1 MKNKEIRERITSR
14 MERASI
20 LPENEMKEILHK
32 LDIPVPLSTLLT
44 GIDAC
49 REASRSLPFP
59 VVMKL
64 VSDRVLHKTELS
76 GVRLGI
82 SSPEEME
89 KTFQEMEKTFYGKV
103 EGYIGILAEE
113 QASSG
118 VELIVGLQN
127 DVTFG
132 PLLMVGMGGIMTDL
146 FRDVTF
152 GMLPLAEGD
161 ILGMVRSLKGY
172 PLLAGYRGSEPVN
185 EDLLVQA
192 LMNISTFGQEFV
204 DLYDSVDFNP
214 VIVRPDGCT
223 VVDAKLVFPDREK
236 RYPAS
241 EPPRADHLQNFFTPR
256 SVALIG
262 ASTTEGKI
270 GNVILDTLTRLEFRG
285 SVYPINPNYDTIMGL
300 KTYPSLAGL
309 PETPDLV
316 VIVVD
321 LSLVP
326 AILEEMKGIGSSAAL
341 IVSGGGK
348 ELGGE
353 RAALEE
359 KIRSSAR
366 EKGIR
371 IIGPNC
377 IGSFDGHSRFDSF
390 FYHQERF
397 QRPGPGSM
405 SFITQSGTWG
415 CAFME
420 KAHLVGVSR
429 MVSYGNRVDVDEGDL
444 ISFFADDDQTSVIG
458 SYIEGLGDGRKF
470 IQASR
475 RAIDAGKP
483 VLVYKTGRS
492 MEAAKASVSHTGAY
506 GGSYHVYDG
515 VFRQAGIITTNS
527 FYECYASCEALA
539 MQPEATGN
547 RVALLSNGAGPM
559 VNALDHFSE
568 KGLAL
573 ASLSEDSKKQMREH
587 FSFFYIV
594 DNPVDVTG
602 SASAG
607 DYEYVIARLL
617 DDDNVDIIMVFFVF
631 QNTPL
636 DETIVE
642 KMSLLNRKRKK
653 PILCCAAGG
662 PYTEKM
668 STRLIREEIPVL
680 GDIIQW
686 VSAASAM
693 ARWSE
698 IRKGDK

>member
-1 MKNKEIRERITSR
+1 
-14 MERASI
+14 
-20 LPENEMKEILHK
+20 
-32 LDIPVPLSTLLT
+32 
-44 GIDAC
+44 
-49 REASRSLPFP
+49 
-59 VVMKL
+59 
-64 VSDRVLHKTELS
+64 
-76 GVRLGI
+76 
-82 SSPEEME
+82 
-89 KTFQEMEKTFYGKV
+89 V
-103 EGYIGILAEE
+103 EGYLGILAEE
-113 QASSG
+113 QAPPG

-127 DVTFG
+127 DETFG
-132 PLLMVGMGGIMTDL
+132 PLLMVGLGGILTDL

-152 GMLPLAEGD
+152 GMLPLTEGD
-161 ILGMVRSLKGY
+161 IRGMLRSLRGY

-185 EDLLVQA
+185 ENLLVRA
-192 LMNISTFGQEFV
+192 LQNIAAFGHEFA

-214 VIVRPDGCT
+214 VIARPDGCT
-223 VVDAKLVFPDREK
+223 VVDAKLIFPGEEK

-241 EPPRADHLQNFFTPR
+241 EAPRAEHLQNFFTPK

-285 SVYPINPNYDTIMGL
+285 TVYPINPNYETIMGL
-300 KTYPSLAGL
+300 QTHASLKDL
-309 PETPDLV
+309 PERPDLV

-326 AILEEMKGIGSSAAL
+326 GILDEMNEIGAPAAL

-359 KIRSSAR
+359 TIRASAR

-390 FYHQERF
+390 FYHQDRF

-420 KAHLVGVSR
+420 KAHLAGVSR

-492 MEAAKASVSHTGAY
+492 LEAAKASVSHTGAY
-506 GGSYHVYDG
+506 GGSYHVYEG
-515 VFRQAGIITTNS
+515 VFRQAGIITTDS
-527 FYECYASCEALA
+527 FYECYAGCQALA
-539 MQPEATGN
+539 MQPKARGN

-559 VNALDHFSE
+559 VNALDHFTE

-573 ASLSEDSKKQMREH
+573 ASLTGGSKSDMKDH

-602 SASAG
+602 SASAE
-607 DYEYVIARLL
+607 DYEYVIERLL
-617 DDDNVDIIMVFFVF
+617 DDGNVDIIMVFFVF

-636 DETIVE
+636 DESIVE
-642 KMSLLNRKRKK
+642 RMARLNEKKKK

-668 STRLIREEIPVL
+668 STRLVKEGIPVFD
-680 GDIIQW
+680 DIIQW

-698 IRKGDK
+698 IMKGEK